1 MYMNLL
7 RPIKMSLAARP
18 PTLYDLRSGRSAAHS
33 SQLDA
38 NADGDADAD
47 EDEGDVLAPDEGD
60 VLSSFYLPR
69 GTTKLL
75 YINR

>member
-1 MYMNLL
+1 MNLL

-33 SQLDA
+33 SELDA
-38 NADGDADAD
+38 DAGADGD
-47 EDEGDVLAPDEGD
+47 EDDVLAPDEGD